1 MFGSQQ
7 SSCVHSV
14 LLNLLLQVKKFLTVL
29 PDLALSCFVRG
40 LRKSHNPVNNRL
52 ADILE
57 ETAAQL
63 SQTEDAL

>member
-14 LLNLLLQVKKFLTVL
+14 LLNLLLQVKKFLTDL

-40 LRKSHNPVNNRL
+40 LRKSHNPVNNTL

-57 ETAAQL
+57 EKAAQL
-63 SQTEDAL
+63 SQTEEAL